1 MWQVWCRF
9 CVQFMTAL
17 QCVALLTLGL
27 CAASVYVS
35 PEKFPWLS
43 VFALGF
49 PFLLV
54 GVVIVGVV
62 ALIFTPRRSWISLL
76 TLILCSGSIRNYV
89 PLNFA
94 EERPLDSWHVMS
106 WNLGLASMED
116 SARTALMEYLQHS
129 ELDIFCTQETAGPAY
144 LTESLKYR
152 MPYSSLT
159 LPEGTK
165 NGALCLSRWP
175 IVRCEN
181 LLSGDYC
188 HATAYSLLLAP
199 QDTLLVI
206 NCHLESM
213 RLSGDQRRSYHAI
226 VRREQTSRDTV
237 EATSKTL
244 FQHIRESGRVRAL
257 QADTIAD
264 FIASHADSKMLVM
277 GDFNDTP
284 ISYTRQ
290 CLFRDDI
297 LKDAFRESGNGIGR
311 TFNRDAIYVRIDHIL
326 YSGRYFRAYQA
337 KVEPTQLSDHN
348 PIEAYIKPQY

>member
-1 MWQVWCRF
+1 MWCRF
-9 CVQFMTAL
+9 CVQFLTAL
-17 QCVALLTLGL
+17 QCVALLALCL

-35 PEKFPWLS
+35 PAKIPWLS
-43 VFALGF
+43 VFVLGF

-54 GVVIVGVV
+54 GVVLIGVL

-76 TLILCSGSIRNYV
+76 ALVLCCGSIRNYV
-89 PLNFA
+89 PINFSQ
-94 EERPLDSWHVMS
+94 ERPLDSWHVMS
-106 WNLGLASMED
+106 WNLGMASMED
-116 SARTALMEYLQHS
+116 SARTALTEYLQHS
-129 ELDIFCTQETAGPAY
+129 ELDILCSQETAGATH

-152 MPYSSLT
+152 MPYSSIGI
-159 LPEGTK
+159 PGGTK
-165 NGALCLSRWP
+165 NGSLCLSRWP
-175 IVRCEN
+175 IVKCEN
-181 LLSGDYC
+181 LLDGGYY
-188 HATAYSLLLAP
+188 HATVYSLLLAP

-213 RLSGDQRRSYHAI
+213 RLSGDQRKSYHAI
-226 VRREQTSRDTV
+226 VRREQVSRDTV

-244 FQHIRESGRVRAL
+244 FQHFRESGSVRAM

-264 FIASHADSKMLVM
+264 FIAAHADSKMLVM

-290 CLFRDDI
+290 RLFRAGV
-297 LKDAFRESGNGIGR
+297 LEDAFRESGNGVGR
-311 TFNRDAIYVRIDHIL
+311 TFNRDAIFVRIDHIL
-326 YSGRYFRAYQA
+326 YSARYFRAYQA